1 MINKFGL
8 VLAGGGGK
16 GAYQVGVW
24 KYLTEVGIAENISV
38 LSGASVGALNAV
50 LFTLVSCKTAELIWT
65 RAVEDKILAPHEKS
79 FSTIDDGLSFITKGF
94 FDTALSSFGSIAE
107 NGIWSRDG
115 LLEIMQSIPLENLHH
130 SKSPPVYAACTAVLP
145 KFGTEYFRLNGYDVP
160 QIRKILLAS
169 SAIPLVF
176 RPESIDGTLYL
187 DGGLTC
193 NVPLAPLIRRRCTLA
208 IVIALSDD
216 AEISP
221 APPSQMS
228 VITIHPSEP
237 LGKLDTLNFSSE
249 RMRHLIRLGYEDAR
263 RILCRNGCLLRF

>member
-1 MINKFGL
+1 MKNKFGL

-79 FSTIDDGLSFITKGF
+79 FSAIDDGLSFITKGF
-94 FDTALSSFGSIAE
+94 FDAALSSFGSIAE

-130 SKSPPVYAACTAVLP
+130 SKNPPVYAACTAVLP

-193 NVPLAPLIRRRCTLA
+193 NVPLAPIIRRRCTHA

-221 APPSQMS
+221 APPPQMS
-228 VITIHPSEP
+228 VITIRPSEP
-237 LGKLDTLNFSSE
+237 PGKLDTLNFSSE
-249 RMRHLIRLGYEDAR
+249 RMRHLIRVGYEDAR
-263 RILCRNGCLLRF
+263 RRLCRNGCLLRF